1 MVYKGAKLLQISM
14 PMGGIGAGCICLN
27 GYGGLQDFSI
37 YNKPALSAQ
46 ADGHHF
52 RDAAFAL
59 LHIKGK
65 SPITRLIEGP
75 IPREKVYNQGLQG
88 QGYRGG
94 GHEGL
99 PRFESAEFENR
110 YPFGIVRLKDRAVPV
125 KVELEGW
132 SPFVP
137 SDEKVS
143 GMPASILT
151 YTIENVSDQTLTI
164 EFSYH
169 AAHMAQGKSGET
181 GTRNQLLAN
190 GQGVLFSNTEDS
202 KSESF
207 GTAALAV
214 TSPEPKVKGMWFRGG
229 WFDSISALYREVS
242 TGSFSENDGS
252 RSELGQQG
260 RNGGSILVPM
270 RLKPGAKRTVSVIL
284 AWHFPNVDY
293 SVGIENNVKLTWNP
307 WYTTQWK
314 NAEHVANDIL
324 KNFDSLLK
332 RTKAFADAVHSST
345 LPPVI
350 IDAIAS
356 NLAIMKSPTVLRQA
370 SGNLWAWEGC
380 FANSGCCHGSCT
392 HVWNYAQAFAHM
404 FPALER
410 TLREQEYMRSMDPT
424 GHVNFRSALPDNP
437 TTHNFH
443 AAADGQLGGIMK
455 LWRDY
460 HIFGDQ
466 DWLGRLYPLAK
477 KALDYCIETW
487 DPGRIGVLIE
497 PHHNTYDIEFWGAD
511 GMCTSIYIGALCALA
526 DLAKIM
532 GDDRSEDE
540 YRKLA
545 NRGAK
550 YMDSKL
556 FNGEYYV
563 QKVQWEGL
571 KDCSF
576 TEHLSKIDTDTLDD
590 VDRLL
595 KAEGPKYQYG
605 IGCLSDGVI
614 GAWMAKLYGIETPLN
629 KENVRSHLRSI
640 ARYNYREDLSDHAC
654 LQRPG
659 YAIGHEK
666 GLLLCTWPKG
676 KKPTLPFVY
685 SDEVWT
691 GIEYQVASHCFEE
704 GLDREG
710 MRIVEGTRSRYD
722 GHIRNP
728 FNEYECGNYYARAL
742 ASYALLQSVTGFWY
756 SDVTKEFRINPQ
768 PDGFKTF
775 FCVDEG
781 FGIAEFE
788 GKYLKLQM
796 IEGGIKVR
804 RVTVGD
810 RSFGCQFSVDRFG
823 PNRFDIKSPT
833 Y

>member
-65 SPITRLIEGP
+65 SPITRLIEGT

-151 YTIENVSDQTLTI
+151 YTIENVSDQTFTI
-164 EFSYH
+164 ELSYH

-181 GTRNQLLAN
+181 GTRNHLLAN

-307 WYTTQWK
+307 WYTTQW
-314 NAEHVANDIL
+314 
-324 KNFDSLLK
+324 
-332 RTKAFADAVHSST
+332 
-345 LPPVI
+345 
-350 IDAIAS
+350 
-356 NLAIMKSPTVLRQA
+356 
-370 SGNLWAWEGC
+370 
-380 FANSGCCHGSCT
+380 
-392 HVWNYAQAFAHM
+392 NYAQAFAHM

-460 HIFGDQ
+460 YIFGDQ

-605 IGCLSDGVI
+605 TGCLSDGVI

-742 ASYALLQSVTGFWY
+742 ASYALLQSVTGFRY

-788 GKYLKLQM
+788 GKFLKLQM